1 MSLFPMDPCL
11 NKIIITSVEYK
22 CLVQIITI
30 VNMLTLDGNIFYK
43 DKDVKI
49 SNKLKEKFIISGTG
63 DHFTLLEVYNQWK
76 DSDYSGLFY
85 KEHYIHSKSLRKDRN
100 IKDQLINICKKI
112 RIDYEDESLS
122 IKQ

>member
-49 SNKLKEKFIISGTG
+49 SNKLKEKFIIS
-63 DHFTLLEVYNQWK
+63 
-76 DSDYSGLFY
+76 DYSGLFY